1 MYEHVRKRH
10 PHLVKSI
17 PQPETAGIASFLAT
31 LSHVALVCIIAAVS
45 MVPLGLLF
53 GKVLRPVW
61 AALGVRIPCA
71 STVEAHSATMLRCI
85 TARRARW
92 MRKAKV
98 VHISLD
104 VWSKRGRSI
113 LGVLATV
120 VGEDNTS
127 RIFPIGYVDAPQ
139 SAALAFDGRTLE
151 QRLMA
156 EIDEFIRQPHLC
168 GKSGAPLSA
177 EEALSMWTAK
187 AATFPLLSRIAV
199 ITRTTPASTAPLER
213 AFSGLSYL
221 LSAPT
226 RSRMK
231 TETANRKLL
240 IRAWAME
247 QLAATSKDQLEE
259 EEAEDADAEGARG
272 RGGGEARAG
281 AAVGCG
287 ADGRGGAGAAVGC
300 GADAEDDGD
309 DGIEYGDSDA
319 DE

>member
-1 MYEHVRKRH
+1 MSQRPPRQSSEDVRHVVERVSGDKKKRRCTDCGRVGYAGNVYEHVRKRH

-127 RIFPIGYVDAPQ
+127 RIFPIGYVD
-139 SAALAFDGRTLE
+139 
-151 QRLMA
+151 
-156 EIDEFIRQPHLC
+156 
-168 GKSGAPLSA
+168 
-177 EEALSMWTAK
+177 
-187 AATFPLLSRIAV
+187 
-199 ITRTTPASTAPLER
+199 
-213 AFSGLSYL
+213 
-221 LSAPT
+221 
-226 RSRMK
+226 
-231 TETANRKLL
+231 
-240 IRAWAME
+240 
-247 QLAATSKDQLEE
+247 
-259 EEAEDADAEGARG
+259 
-272 RGGGEARAG
+272 
-281 AAVGCG
+281 
-287 ADGRGGAGAAVGC
+287 
-300 GADAEDDGD
+300 
-309 DGIEYGDSDA
+309 GIEYGDSDA